1 MADISGIPYFEVE
14 FTKEGDLFREGQEQ
28 ALLNAIEQGGISD
41 LIVVSH
47 GWNNDIAEARSLYKT
62 LFTHFQ
68 QVRIGNDAP
77 DLDARQFAIAGVL
90 WPSKKFADDDF
101 TPGGGASLD
110 DPEDERIRAL
120 LDTLFSDADDKDARV
135 AEIESLLPD
144 LEDDTEAQRKFVDAI
159 RSTVTKST
167 EDSDEA
173 VDAFFDLPGD
183 EVLDELKEPV
193 IGLQT
198 ADEDEGGAAGLLGN
212 IGGAIA
218 DLARGTKA
226 AARRALNLVTYY
238 QMKNRAG
245 IVGKGGVN
253 ELLSKVR
260 SLDDA
265 LRIHMVGHSFGGR
278 LVAAAVDGPK
288 AYKPASMTLLQ
299 AAFSHNGFAENFD
312 GNRDGYFRAVV
323 SEDKVAGPI
332 VITHTKNDKA
342 VGKAYPLASRLAR
355 QDAAGLG
362 DAGDRYGGI
371 GSNGAVN
378 TDEAISGSLLPVG
391 GNYDFHAGSLYNLD
405 ASQFIADHGDVDG
418 REVAYALASA
428 IATT

>member
-14 FTKEGDLFREGQEQ
+14 FSKEGDVFREGQEQ
-28 ALLNAIEQGGISD
+28 ALLNAVEQGGITD
-41 LIVVSH
+41 LFVISH
-47 GWNNDIAEARSLYKT
+47 GWNNDIAEARSLYNT
-62 LFTHFQ
+62 LFTNFQ
-68 QVRIGNDAP
+68 QVRTESDEL

-90 WPSKKFADDDF
+90 WPSKKFAEDDF

-110 DPEDERIRAL
+110 DPEDERIQSL
-120 LDTLFSDADDKDARV
+120 LETLFSDADDKDARL

-144 LEDDTEAQRKFVDAI
+144 LEDDPEAQRKFVDAI
-159 RSTVTKST
+159 RSTVTIST

-173 VDAFFDLPGD
+173 VEAFFNLPGD
-183 EVLDELKEPV
+183 EILDELKEP
-193 IGLQT
+193 ILDISAT
-198 ADEDEGGAAGLLGN
+198 DEDEGGAAGLLGN

-245 IVGKGGVN
+245 IVGKRGVN
-253 ELLSKVR
+253 ELMSKVR
-260 SLDDA
+260 AADA
-265 LRIHMVGHSFGGR
+265 DLRIHMVGHSFGGR
-278 LVAAAVDGPK
+278 LVAAAVDGPN
-288 AYKPASMTLLQ
+288 AYKPASMSLLQ

-312 GNRDGYFRAVV
+312 GNRDGHFRAVV
-323 SEDKVAGPI
+323 SENKVAGPI
-332 VITHTKNDKA
+332 LITHTKNDKA
-342 VGKAYPLASRLAR
+342 VGKAYPLASRLAG

-371 GSNGAVN
+371 GSNGAVD
-378 TDEAISGSLLPVG
+378 TDEAIPGSLLAVG
-391 GNYDFHAGSLYNLD
+391 GEYNFHAGNLFNLE
-405 ASQFIADHGDVDG
+405 ATPFIADHGDVDG

-428 IATT
+428 VTVT